1 MASKKSDIHL
11 VVTNAFADYKVGD
24 VITDA
29 ATVDEIQNSEHQGN
43 VVRKAAPIEAA
54 D

>member
-1 MASKKSDIHL
+1 MAAKKSGIHL
-11 VVTNAFADYKVGD
+11 VVTNAFDDYKVGD

-29 ATVDEIQNSEHQGN
+29 TKVEEIQNSEHQGN
-43 VVRKAAPIEAA
+43 VVRTAAPIDAA